1 MPKAKIDRVAKMIK
15 FPLPLVKEIEDYQI
29 KNNISS
35 FAGAVYELCRIGLKQ
50 DLVQKKR

>member
-1 MPKAKIDRVAKMIK
+1 MAKNKIDRVPKMIK
-15 FPLPLVKEIEDYQI
+15 FPVPLVKEIEDYQV

-50 DLVQKKR
+50 DLVPKKR